1 MEFLF
6 LRALRAL
13 GMPFAC
19 LIIALTVVLP
29 APVYAGSSSAF
40 ITGTVTNGGKPSAH
54 VVVTAAGNNLTV
66 KTTTEGKGDFSFP
79 SVALGTYDVE
89 ARDGDLRGLVRDDLA
104 SGDCNVSH
112 RTRQQRN
119 RTRRPRSVQSLTIH
133 GSGSGV
139 VTDNAASARQLQ
151 WR

>member
-40 ITGTVTNGGKPSAH
+40 ITGTVTNGGKPAAH

-66 KTTTEGKGDFSFP
+66 KTTTDGKGHFSFP
-79 SVALGTYDVE
+79 RSPWARTTSRRAMGTCEVSCAWISE
-89 ARDGDLRGLVRDDLA
+89 AA
-104 SGDCNVSH
+104 A
-112 RTRQQRN
+112 RT
-119 RTRRPRSVQSLTIH
+119 
-133 GSGSGV
+133 
-139 VTDNAASARQLQ
+139 
-151 WR
+151 